1 MTRKLKLK
9 GVALAVYT
17 QAHTYLL
24 FKVVYIGSEWIKIW
38 GQMEIKIFGQPVEDK
53 KLYGGACSN
62 QYLILT
68 VLMRLAELSKFLNKL
83 F

>member
-1 MTRKLKLK
+1 
-9 GVALAVYT
+9 
-17 QAHTYLL
+17 
-24 FKVVYIGSEWIKIW
+24 
-38 GQMEIKIFGQPVEDK
+38 MEIKIFGQPVEDK

-83 F
+83 FKK